1 MAAKNKNE
9 IAVSIPLED
18 VEKIEIYLN
27 KSRKSLSTIISE
39 TGAAYAINGTLYKMR
54 NGNPVCPLKRNCVT
68 LYHGMFT
75 YRGYVWENCDPRSFQ
90 LDLVPNDAWSNYIA
104 CTHIV
109 MDGKPVEKPVYNIAQ
124 GGKRGRTAIGT
135 KIVNGQR
142 RICLYASKDK
152 TSAKRTPE
160 QLAQL
165 LAGYGWKDAVMLDGG
180 GSSQAYFDHE
190 SRQVRS
196 SRKVPHVIL
205 IYMKKGK

>member
-1 MAAKNKNE
+1 MAVKNENE

-18 VEKIEIYLN
+18 VEKIEIYIN
-27 KSRKSLSTIISE
+27 KSRKALSTIISE
-39 TGAAYAINGTLYKMR
+39 TGAAYAINGTLYNMR
-54 NGNPVCPLKRNCVT
+54 NGNPVCPLKSGGVT
-68 LYHGMFT
+68 LYRGRYT
-75 YRGYVWENCDPRSFQ
+75 YRGYVWDKYYPESFHF
-90 LDLVPNDAWSNYIA
+90 DLVPNDAWNNYIA

-109 MDGKPVEKPVYNIAQ
+109 MDGKPVKKPVYNIAQ

-152 TSAKRTPE
+152 TSAQRTPK

-165 LAGYGWKDAVMLDGG
+165 LADYGWKDAVMLDGG
-180 GSSQAYFDHE
+180 TSSQAYFDHE
-190 SRQVRS
+190 RRQVNS
-196 SRKVPHVIL
+196 HRKVPHVIL

>member
-1 MAAKNKNE
+1 MEARNENE

-27 KSRKSLSTIISE
+27 KSRKALSTIISE
-39 TGAAYAINGTLYKMR
+39 TGAAYAINGTLYKMS
-54 NGNPVCPLKRNCVT
+54 NGKPVCPLKSNGVT
-68 LYHGMFT
+68 LYQGRYT
-75 YRGYVWENCDPRSFQ
+75 YRGYVWGNSYPQSFHFGI
-90 LDLVPNDAWSNYIA
+90 VPNETWSNYIA

-109 MDGKPVEKPVYNIAQ
+109 MDGKAVKKPVYNIAQ
-124 GGKRGRTAIGT
+124 GGKRGRAAIGT

-152 TSAKRTPE
+152 TSAQRTPE

-180 GSSQAYFDHE
+180 GSSQAYFYNE
-190 SRQVRS
+190 RRQVRS
-196 SRKVPHVIL
+196 NRKVPHVIL

>member
-1 MAAKNKNE
+1 MAAKNENE

-27 KSRKSLSTIISE
+27 KSRKALSTIISE
-39 TGAAYAINGTLYKMR
+39 TGAAYAINGTLYKMS
-54 NGNPVCPLKRNCVT
+54 NGKPVCPLKSNGVT
-68 LYHGMFT
+68 LYQGRYT
-75 YRGYVWENCDPRSFQ
+75 YRGYVWENFYPQSFHFG
-90 LDLVPNDAWSNYIA
+90 LVPNETWSNYIA

-109 MDGKPVEKPVYNIAQ
+109 MDGKPVKKPVYNIAQ

-152 TSAKRTPE
+152 TSAQRTPE

-165 LAGYGWKDAVMLDGG
+165 LADYGWNDAVMLDGG
-180 GSSQAYFDHE
+180 TSSQAYFDHE
-190 SRQVRS
+190 RRQVNS
-196 SRKVPHVIL
+196 HRKVPHVIL